1 MEAPHA
7 LGRALI
13 DVPEVEPTVRR
24 RPSRAEIE
32 AILPSLLE
40 RRGAE
45 ILAHA
50 RRFSYSPEDA
60 EDAYQR
66 GLEILLTKAP
76 ATGEND
82 LVPWLKT
89 VVKHEAFAISRARG
103 RAGVPSEETLQLVAS
118 PAPAPD
124 EQAEHYERLRTGAE
138 AMSRLKPQEIQA
150 MLLRAEGHSYA
161 EIQATTGWSYTKV
174 DRCLKEGRRSF
185 VGHVHGIETG
195 AECAHLE
202 PLLSAFADGEAR
214 AAEMLRL
221 RRHLR
226 SCAGCRATVGH
237 YRGAPRE
244 VAAIAPPLVAV
255 AGAHELASGGGSG
268 LLQRTYDT
276 AAFWLQDKT
285 VLIGTK
291 LQDAVDAAGGAKVAA
306 VAMSSVA
313 LAGGGVAAVDHVER
327 DNHEAKQ
334 AKAAPA
340 EPVAREPEPIPEPIP
355 APAADE
361 PAAAGSGPR
370 SAGQGGHDA
379 PEQKAA
385 PPEEPPEPVK
395 EEFAP
400 SPEPAAPR
408 GDTRDERDG
417 SSSGGSGGRG
427 PKGGGAGEFGL

>member
-1 MEAPHA
+1 MEAAHA
-7 LGRALI
+7 LGRAPI
-13 DVPEVEPTVRR
+13 DVPEVEPAVRR

-32 AILPSLLE
+32 AILPSLLD
-40 RRGAE
+40 RRAE

-76 ATGEND
+76 STDEND

-103 RAGVPSEETLQLVAS
+103 RAGVPSEETLQMVQS
-118 PAPAPD
+118 TAPAPD

-161 EIQATTGWSYTKV
+161 EIQASTGWSYTKV
-174 DRCLKEGRRSF
+174 DRCLKEGRKSF

-214 AAEMLRL
+214 ATEMLRL

-244 VAAIAPPLVAV
+244 LAAIAPPLVAV
-255 AGAHELASGGGSG
+255 AGAHELASGDASG
-268 LLQRTYDT
+268 ALQRTYEA

-285 VLIGTK
+285 VLIGTR
-291 LQDAVDAAGGAKVAA
+291 LHDAVEAAGGAKVAA

-313 LAGGGVAAVDHVER
+313 LAGGGVAAVDHAER
-327 DNHEAKQ
+327 QDHRTRPAKV
-334 AKAAPA
+334 AAAPESA
-340 EPVAREPEPIPEPIP
+340 PDAPPSEPATGMAGEEAD
-355 APAADE
+355 APAAGE
-361 PAAAGSGPR
+361 TPK
-370 SAGQGGHDA
+370 GQSQEGEKQRPEA
-379 PEQKAA
+379 PKA
-385 PPEEPPEPVK
+385 PPEPVK

-400 SPEPAAPR
+400 SAKAAAPR
-408 GDTRDERDG
+408 HEPHAEGGGPSRRADDSG
-417 SSSGGSGGRG
+417 AGGSKDG
-427 PKGGGAGEFGL
+427 KAGEFGL